1 MIVVGDELGRRV
13 AERLNASFVP
23 VDPRVFGDNEI
34 CPRVM
39 LEEAGGTEA
48 LAGKECVLV
57 LQMKAGENPNTYLV
71 KVLFTVDVIRKLK
84 PGSLA
89 VAMPYFVYA
98 RQHQQY
104 LPGQPVSAEI
114 VAKFLENA
122 GATRFV
128 TINSHSR
135 GDLPSFFSGKTF
147 DLDAVPFLA
156 EHFAQRKEFEGDKNV
171 IAIGP
176 DKGAAS
182 LAKHFVSKLGFG
194 EWTAFEK
201 QRDVHTGEIT
211 MKPDGAKLDGKTAI
225 VIDDLCAS
233 GGTMVKALEACRL
246 HGAKKTIACFVH
258 AVLSDNALERL
269 RPAADEIVSTNTIA
283 SAVSEVDVSTL
294 IASAFQDQQKL
305 KQYLVEFD

>member
-1 MIVVGDELGRRV
+1 MGRRV
-13 AERLNASFVP
+13 AERLAATFIP
-23 VDPRVFGDNEI
+23 VDPRAFSDGEV
-34 CPRVM
+34 CPRVL
-39 LEEAGGTEA
+39 LEEAGGGNPVE
-48 LAGKECVLV
+48 GKECVLV
-57 LQMKAGENPNTYLV
+57 LQMRAGENPNTYLV
-71 KVLFTVDVIRKLK
+71 KTLFIVDVIRKLK

-114 VAKFLENA
+114 VAKFLESA

-135 GDLPSFFSGKTF
+135 GDLPGFFSGKTF
-147 DLDAVPFLA
+147 DLDAVPLLA
-156 EHFAQRKEFEGDKNV
+156 AFFAERKDFDKNAIV
-171 IAIGP
+171 IGP
-176 DKGAAS
+176 DRGAAP
-182 LAKHFVSKLGFG
+182 LAKHFATKMGFG
-194 EWTAFEK
+194 EWTAFNK

-211 MKPDGAKLDGKTAI
+211 MTPDGAKIDGKTAI
-225 VIDDLCAS
+225 VIDDMCAS
-233 GGTMVKALEACRL
+233 GGTMVKALQACKL
-246 HGAKKTIACFVH
+246 HGATKAIACFVH

-269 RPAADEIVSTNTIA
+269 TPVADEIVATNTI
-283 SAVSEVDVSTL
+283 SSPVSNVDISSL